1 MPSNIQVI
9 LQQDVDK
16 LGKSGELVRVRPGFA
31 RNFLL
36 PRQLAV
42 PATSAA
48 VRRIEHEKAV
58 ALARAEKGKKEA
70 REVAATLSA
79 LVIKITQKAG
89 EDGRLFG
96 SVTAKDIANAVTKAL
111 AAQAATV
118 GGGAPTDKPGTA
130 PTEKPGVVDDL
141 RKRIQLAEA
150 IKSVGTYEI
159 VVKLVSDVVATLKVE
174 VAAK

>member
-1 MPSNIQVI
+1 MPANIQVI

-42 PATSAA
+42 PATTAA

-58 ALARAEKGKKEA
+58 AAARAEKARKEA
-70 REVAATLSA
+70 RDVAGKIDALTLTIA
-79 LVIKITQKAG
+79 QKAG

-96 SVTAKDIANAVTKAL
+96 SVTAKDIENAAKSQGVAL
-111 AAQAATV
+111 
-118 GGGAPTDKPGTA
+118 D
-130 PTEKPGVVDDL
+130 
-141 RKRIQLAEA
+141 RKKLVLAEA
-150 IKSVGTYEI
+150 IKQVGEYQI
-159 VVKLVSDVVATLKVE
+159 PVKLLSGVDATLKVAV
-174 VAAK
+174 VAK